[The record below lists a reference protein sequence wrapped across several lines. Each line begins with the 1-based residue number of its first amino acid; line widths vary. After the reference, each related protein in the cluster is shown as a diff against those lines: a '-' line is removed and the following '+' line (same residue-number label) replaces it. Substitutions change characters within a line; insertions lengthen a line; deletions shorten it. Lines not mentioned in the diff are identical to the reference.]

1 MSRSEISMVCIS
13 AIAGFLF
20 AAIICGAHLKRA
32 NVQRDAYAEMVSL
45 YAKNAHMW
53 REFAM
58 DMCIGQLSNRLSAV
72 ESRLEN
78 LVDTDPEPVYLTP
91 EWTNWIYRVSIK
103 SACTETEGGVK

>member
-1 MSRSEISMVCIS
+1 MVCIS

-32 NVQRDAYAEMVSL
+32 NVQRDAYAEMASL
-45 YAKNAHMW
+45 HAKNAHMW

-58 DMCIGQLSNRLSAV
+58 DMCIKQLSNELSRV

-78 LVDTDPEPVYLTP
+78 RVDIDPEPECLTP
-91 EWTNWIYRVSIK
+91 EWTNWIYRLSLK
-103 SACTETEGGVK
+103 LACPETEGGVK